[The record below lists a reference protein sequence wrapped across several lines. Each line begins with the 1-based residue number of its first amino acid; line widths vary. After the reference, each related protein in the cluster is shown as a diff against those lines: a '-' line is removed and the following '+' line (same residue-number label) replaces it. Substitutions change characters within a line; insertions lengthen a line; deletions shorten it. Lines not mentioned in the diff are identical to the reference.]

1 MEKMLELG
9 NGLFFKN
16 GGDVV
21 ACVDAPGVC
30 LGEVGALEGGGELP
44 VIDAGVDVVGEG
56 EVWVPED
63 VVDVVGADGCEEDV
77 QVVEVPVDVQQ
88 QEKNGGEGEVMI
100 EMEDCASL
108 GLIDRFWNEL
118 LGV

>member
-1 MEKMLELG
+1 MEMLG
-9 NGLFFKN
+9 DGLFFKG

-21 ACVDAPGVC
+21 ACVDAPEVC
-30 LGEVGALEGGGELP
+30 LGEIGALEGGGEFP
-44 VIDAGVDVVGEG
+44 VVDAGVDVVDEG

-63 VVDVVGADGCEEDV
+63 VVDLVGAEGCEEEE

-88 QEKNGGEGEVMI
+88 EKNGGEEGEVII
-100 EMEDCASL
+100 EMEDCASS